1 VPSNLGDRAGDM
13 SSAAPPPA
21 KPEPAHDTN
30 DTTPTGHMK
39 AMSILRPPKP
49 GQSLADTFPDIAAQ
63 WHPTKNGDLTPD
75 QVSAGNGRR
84 VWWRC
89 ELGHEWD
96 VTVSSRTRQGTGCP
110 VHSGRKL
117 LTGYNDLAT
126 MFPAVAAQWHPT
138 RNGDRTP
145 DQVLAG
151 TTESA
156 WWCCDLGHEWEATV
170 NDRTR
175 RVQGCP
181 VHSGRKVLAGYND
194 LGSRFPDVAKQWH
207 PMKNGD
213 LTPDQVLAG
222 SHKKVWWRCE
232 RGHEWQATV
241 GRRTSEGH
249 GCPVHAG
256 RKVLAGYN
264 GLATMFPA
272 VAAQWHPTRNGD
284 LTPDQVSAGSGKRVW
299 WRCALGHEW
308 KATVNDRTTAGNGCP
323 VHSGRKVLAGYNDLA
338 TMFPAVAAQWHPTRN
353 GDLTPDQVSADSGKR
368 VWWRCDLGH
377 GWQATV
383 NDQVSGGN
391 GCPVHSGRKVLAGY
405 NDLAT
410 TFPDIAAQWH
420 PTRNGDR
427 TPDQVLAGT
436 NAKVWW
442 RCDRGHEW
450 EAPVCDRTSRG
461 NGCPV
466 HSGRQ
471 VLAGYNDLATL
482 FPDIAK
488 QWHPTRNGD
497 LTPDQVSKGSQ
508 KKVWWR
514 CEEGHEWEATMDNRT
529 RQGSGCPVHAG
540 RKVLAGYNGL
550 ATMFPAVAA
559 QWHPTRNGDLTP
571 DQVSAGSGKRVW
583 WQCDQGHEWQAT
595 VGSRTSQ
602 GVGCPVHAGQK
613 LLSGYNDLGTRSPD
627 VAAQWHPTRNGDLI
641 PDRVLAGTDAKA
653 WWRCEL
659 GHEWEATVGRRTSQG
674 SGCFTCNSGYT
685 LATVIALIR
694 SMGPHG
700 LGMGAAER
708 FQIAAQAG
716 VLNGRHGKAAREL
729 IASGT
734 LPPEYRT
741 DTDEDAA
748 TEYGTDTDED
758 TTAGAA
764 TEQPAADTNGADEG
778 EEIRVLTPGSD
789 THTDTDEDTPTG
801 DPDETDSNGAD
812 TTGAA
817 TEASYVDTDGE
828 DEGEEIRVLTPGSVI
843 DTDAGS
849 DEDELEKAVLAVPEA
864 LAVPEQLFANASAD
878 TETLKFLIAARV
890 AKIWKAAYAEDR
902 GEVTP
907 ADEPTVA
914 EMTAELQDGEYAER
928 VRTTFRAEYD
938 AASTLTPP
946 PGWSFRPGSTPNAT
960 EPVAPNLM
968 QRHVATLLRDRSRV
982 GNWSG
987 AGAGKTVSAVLGAR
1001 LIDAGTTRDGSKPG
1015 VVVVLCPNNT
1025 VPGWKS
1031 VITSCYPDN
1040 QVITKT
1046 LRPAAADW
1054 SGAGPR
1060 WLVVNF
1066 DRLQQDTSQP
1076 DLSALLASYQVDL
1089 LVVDEVHLIKHRAS
1103 KVEESR
1109 RRLAIKGLSCEA
1121 GRLNPALSVLVMSAT
1136 PVVNNLHEARSLL
1149 EILWGVNLDDVLV
1162 KPTDTNA
1169 FNIHALLVRAG
1180 VRWKPKYTPKMREH
1194 VPQINVDH
1202 LLEPLRELG
1211 RTPNAAAVERTLI
1224 DAKLRTIVDACV
1236 TAQQQGRRTLVYTHF
1251 VYELVEPI
1259 RRALEAVGLRV
1270 GVFTGADKSGLS
1282 AFLGKDTTG
1291 GTVRTIDEDKR
1302 VDVLIGSSA
1311 IGTGVDGLQ
1320 DAADT
1325 LIFASLPWTNAEWL
1339 QIVGR
1344 LHRQGQPHD
1353 VDVIT
1358 PTTWLTLDD
1367 HTAERRTEVWS
1378 WDKYRMEVVG
1388 YKKTLA
1394 DTAVDGVAPEG
1405 QFVDPDRQARH
1416 VIGWLR
1422 RVETDGVAPIVRT
1435 PLDATR
1441 KTHGRN
1447 GHG

>member
-1 VPSNLGDRAGDM
+1 M
-13 SSAAPPPA
+13 SSAAPLPA
-21 KPEPAHDTN
+21 KPEPVYDTT

-39 AMSILRPPKP
+39 AMTTPRPPKP
-49 GQSLADTFPDIAAQ
+49 GQSLAE
-63 WHPTKNGDLTPD
+63 K
-75 QVSAGNGRR
+75 
-84 VWWRC
+84 
-89 ELGHEWD
+89 
-96 VTVSSRTRQGTGCP
+96 
-110 VHSGRKL
+110 
-117 LTGYNDLAT
+117 
-126 MFPAVAAQWHPT
+126 
-138 RNGDRTP
+138 
-145 DQVLAG
+145 
-151 TTESA
+151 
-156 WWCCDLGHEWEATV
+156 
-170 NDRTR
+170 
-175 RVQGCP
+175 
-181 VHSGRKVLAGYND
+181 
-194 LGSRFPDVAKQWH
+194 
-207 PMKNGD
+207 
-213 LTPDQVLAG
+213 
-222 SHKKVWWRCE
+222 
-232 RGHEWQATV
+232 
-241 GRRTSEGH
+241 
-249 GCPVHAG
+249 
-256 RKVLAGYN
+256 
-264 GLATMFPA
+264 
-272 VAAQWHPTRNGD
+272 
-284 LTPDQVSAGSGKRVW
+284 
-299 WRCALGHEW
+299 
-308 KATVNDRTTAGNGCP
+308 
-323 VHSGRKVLAGYNDLA
+323 
-338 TMFPAVAAQWHPTRN
+338 
-353 GDLTPDQVSADSGKR
+353 
-368 VWWRCDLGH
+368 
-377 GWQATV
+377 
-383 NDQVSGGN
+383 
-391 GCPVHSGRKVLAGY
+391 
-405 NDLAT
+405 
-410 TFPDIAAQWH
+410 FPDIAAQWH
-420 PTRNGDR
+420 PTRNGDL
-427 TPDQVLAGT
+427 TTDQVSAG
-436 NAKVWW
+436 NGRKVWW
-442 RCDRGHEW
+442 RCDLGHSW
-450 EAPVCDRTSRG
+450 EVTVNSRTSQGSRCPVCAG
-461 NGCPV
+461 KKP
-466 HSGRQ
+466 
-471 VLAGYNDLATL
+471 LAGYTDLTTV

-488 QWHPTRNGD
+488 QWHPTLNGN
-497 LTPDQVSKGSQ
+497 LTPDQVTAGSN

-514 CEEGHEWEATMDNRT
+514 CDLGHEWEA
-529 RQGSGCPVHAG
+529 
-540 RKVLAGYNGL
+540 
-550 ATMFPAVAA
+550 AVI
-559 QWHPTRNGDLTP
+559 D
-571 DQVSAGSGKRVW
+571 
-583 WQCDQGHEWQAT
+583 
-595 VGSRTSQ
+595 RTSK
-602 GVGCPVHAGQK
+602 GNGCPVHAGQK
-613 LLSGYNDLGTRSPD
+613 LLSGYNDLATRSPN
-627 VAAQWHPTRNGDLI
+627 VAAQWHPTRNGDRS
-641 PDRVLAGTDAKA
+641 PDRVLAGTGAKA
-653 WWRCEL
+653 WWRCDL
-659 GHEWEATVGRRTSQG
+659 GHEWEAAVRSLTRSRTSGGLGCPVHAGKKVLAGYNDLTTTFPDIAKQWHPTRNSDLTPDQVTAGSWKKAWWRCEQG
-674 SGCFTCNSGYT
+674 HQWEATVESRTSKGNGCPVHAGKKVLAGYNDLATRFPDVSAQWHPTKNGDLTPDHVSAGSDTRVWWRCDLGHEWEVTVSDRTSNGHGCFTCNKGYT

-700 LGMGAAER
+700 QGMGPAER

-716 VLNGRHGKAAREL
+716 VLSGTHGKAAREL

-741 DTDEDAA
+741 DTDKDTA
-748 TEYGTDTDED
+748 TGDGTDPVGSS
-758 TTAGAA
+758 TAGAA
-764 TEQPAADTNGADEG
+764 PEQPDVDTDDAD
-778 EEIRVLTPGSD
+778 EEIRVLTPGAD
-789 THTDTDEDTPTG
+789 THTDTDENTPTG
-801 DPDETDSNGAD
+801 DPEGTDSNGAD

-817 TEASYVDTDGE
+817 TEASYVDTDGA

-849 DEDELEKAVLAVPEA
+849 EEDELEKAVLAVPEA

-914 EMTAELQDGEYAER
+914 EMTAELQDGEYAEM
-928 VRTTFRAEYD
+928 VRATFRAEYD

-968 QRHVATLLRDRSRV
+968 QRHVATLLRDRFRV

-1001 LIDAGTTRDGSKPG
+1001 LIDAGTTRAGSKPG

-1202 LLEPLRELG
+1202 LLEPLRGLG

-1270 GVFTGADKSGLS
+1270 GVFTGADKSGLA

>member
-1 VPSNLGDRAGDM
+1 M
-13 SSAAPPPA
+13 SSAAPPA
-21 KPEPAHDTN
+21 KPGPVYDTI

-39 AMSILRPPKP
+39 AMSIPRPPKP
-49 GQSLADTFPDIAAQ
+49 GQSLAE
-63 WHPTKNGDLTPD
+63 K
-75 QVSAGNGRR
+75 
-84 VWWRC
+84 
-89 ELGHEWD
+89 
-96 VTVSSRTRQGTGCP
+96 
-110 VHSGRKL
+110 
-117 LTGYNDLAT
+117 
-126 MFPAVAAQWHPT
+126 FPAVAKQWHPT

-145 DQVLAG
+145 DQTLAG
-151 TTESA
+151 TNA
-156 WWCCDLGHEWEATV
+156 KVWWCCELGHEWEAAVGSRTSAGRGCPVCAGQKMLTGYSDLATRFPDAAAQWHPTRNGELTPDQVTAGSRKRVWWCCEQGHAWEAVV
-170 NDRTR
+170 NDRTSNGN
-175 RVQGCP
+175 GCP
-181 VHSGRKVLAGYND
+181 VCAGRQVLAGYND
-194 LGSRFPDVAKQWH
+194 LVTTSPDI
-207 PMKNGD
+207 
-213 LTPDQVLAG
+213 
-222 SHKKVWWRCE
+222 
-232 RGHEWQATV
+232 
-241 GRRTSEGH
+241 
-249 GCPVHAG
+249 
-256 RKVLAGYN
+256 
-264 GLATMFPA
+264 
-272 VAAQWHPTRNGD
+272 AAQWHPTRNGD
-284 LTPDQVSAGSGKRVW
+284 LTPDQVTTGSRKRVW
-299 WRCALGHEW
+299 WQCEEGHEW
-308 KATVNDRTTAGNGCP
+308 GTAVSNRTHRGSGCP
-323 VHSGRKVLAGYNDLA
+323 VHTGQQLLS
-338 TMFPAVAAQWHPTRN
+338 
-353 GDLTPDQVSADSGKR
+353 
-368 VWWRCDLGH
+368 
-377 GWQATV
+377 
-383 NDQVSGGN
+383 
-391 GCPVHSGRKVLAGY
+391 GY

-410 TFPDIAAQWH
+410 T
-420 PTRNGDR
+420 
-427 TPDQVLAGT
+427 
-436 NAKVWW
+436 
-442 RCDRGHEW
+442 
-450 EAPVCDRTSRG
+450 S
-461 NGCPV
+461 
-466 HSGRQ
+466 
-471 VLAGYNDLATL
+471 
-482 FPDIAK
+482 PDIAK

-497 LTPDQVSKGSQ
+497 LTPDQVTTGSG
-508 KKVWWR
+508 KKVWWQ
-514 CEEGHEWEATMDNRT
+514 CEQGHEWDAVVGGRT
-529 RQGSGCPVHAG
+529 YKGDGCPVHSG
-540 RKVLAGYNGL
+540 RKPLAGFNDL
-550 ATMFPAVAA
+550 ATAFPDIAK
-559 QWHPTRNGDLTP
+559 QWHPTRNGDHTP
-571 DQVSAGSGKRVW
+571 DQVTAGSKKMVW
-583 WQCDQGHEWQAT
+583 WQCEQ
-595 VGSRTSQ
+595 
-602 GVGCPVHAGQK
+602 
-613 LLSGYNDLGTRSPD
+613 
-627 VAAQWHPTRNGDLI
+627 
-641 PDRVLAGTDAKA
+641 
-653 WWRCEL
+653 
-659 GHEWEATVGRRTSQG
+659 GHEWEARVDSRTSG
-674 SGCFTCNSGYT
+674 GNGCFTCSHGYT

-700 LGMGAAER
+700 QGMGPAER

-716 VLNGRHGKAAREL
+716 VLSGKYSKTAREL

-734 LPPEYRT
+734 LPPEYKTGT
-741 DTDEDAA
+741 DVDAA
-748 TEYGTDTDED
+748 TEYRTDTDKD
-758 TTAGAA
+758 TATGDGTSPVGSSTAGAA
-764 TEQPAADTNGADEG
+764 TEQPAADADNADEKIRVLTPGSVIDTDADEDTPTGDETDSNGAGTTGAATEASCVDTDGADEG
-778 EEIRVLTPGSD
+778 EEIR
-789 THTDTDEDTPTG
+789 E
-801 DPDETDSNGAD
+801 
-812 TTGAA
+812 
-817 TEASYVDTDGE
+817 
-828 DEGEEIRVLTPGSVI
+828 LTPGSVI

-849 DEDELEKAVLAVPEA
+849 DEDELEKAETVVLAVSEA
-864 LAVPEQLFANASAD
+864 LAVPEQMFANASAD

-902 GEVTP
+902 GEVIP

-914 EMTAELQDGEYAER
+914 EMTAELRDGEYAER
-928 VRTTFRAEYD
+928 IRTTFRAEYD

-968 QRHVATLLRDRSRV
+968 QRHVATLLRDRARV

-1025 VPGWKS
+1025 VPGWES

-1046 LRPAAADW
+1046 LRPAMADW

-1076 DLSALLASYQVDL
+1076 DLAALLASYQVDL
-1089 LVVDEVHLIKHRAS
+1089 LVLDEVHLIKHRTS
-1103 KVEESR
+1103 EVEESR
-1109 RRLAIKGLSCEA
+1109 RRLAIKGLTCEA

-1162 KPTDTNA
+1162 RPTDTNA

-1211 RTPNAAAVERTLI
+1211 RAPNAAAVERTLI
-1224 DAKLRTIVDACV
+1224 NAKLPTIVDACV

-1251 VYELVEPI
+1251 VHELVEPI

-1270 GVFTGADKSGLS
+1270 GVFTGADKSGLA

-1291 GTVRTIDEDKR
+1291 GTVRTMGEDER

-1358 PTTWLTLDD
+1358 PITWLTLDD

-1416 VIGWLR
+1416 VLGWLR
-1422 RVETDGVAPIVRT
+1422 RVETDGVATIVRT

-1441 KTHGRN
+1441 RRV
-1447 GHG
+1447 